1 MLAGT
6 DIAFLFMGGMLQPAD
21 IRRRTEGLLADNG
34 GFSFI
39 DLMLSMVVLTIG
51 VLAMADLQVIATR
64 SNNSSKSM
72 AAALT
77 IATAKM
83 EEIKDKGFTSIVAEA
98 PVSVPDAASGLTF
111 TRQVTVTIDSP
122 IAGSKT
128 VKVIVTWSDAKG
140 THTIPMATVIA
151 APL

>member
-1 MLAGT
+1 MLYW
-6 DIAFLFMGGMLQPAD
+6 MGGMLQPSD
-21 IRRRTEGLLADNG
+21 IKRRNQGLLADNA

-39 DLMLSMVVLTIG
+39 DLMLSIVVLTIG

-64 SNNSSKSM
+64 SNNSSTGT

-77 IATAKM
+77 VATAKM
-83 EEIKDKGFTSIVAEA
+83 EAIKDTVFTSIVAEA
-98 PVSVPDAASGLTF
+98 ATQLPPVYLNEAQTQWIIF

>member
-1 MLAGT
+1 MEM
-6 DIAFLFMGGMLQPAD
+6 DSMLQPTG
-21 IRRRTEGLLADNG
+21 IRRRVGRLLADNA
-34 GFSFI
+34 GFSFL

-64 SNNSSKSM
+64 SNDSSKGT
-72 AAALT
+72 AAALNV
-77 IATAKM
+77 ATAKM
-83 EEIKDKGFTSIVAEA
+83 EEIKDTGFTSIVAEA
-98 PVSVPDAASGLTF
+98 PVSVSDAASGLTF

-122 IAGSKT
+122 ITGSKT

>member
-1 MLAGT
+1 
-6 DIAFLFMGGMLQPAD
+6 MLQPTD
-21 IRRRTEGLLADNG
+21 IRRRAGQLLADNAG
-34 GFSFI
+34 VSFL

-64 SNNSSKSM
+64 SNTSSKST

-83 EEIKDKGFTSIVAEA
+83 EEIKDTVFTSIVAEA
-98 PVSVPDAASGLTF
+98 AQPVTDTASGLTF

-122 IAGSKT
+122 ISGSKT

-140 THTIPMATVIA
+140 THTLPMATVIA

>member
-1 MLAGT
+1 
-6 DIAFLFMGGMLQPAD
+6 MGGMLQPTD
-21 IRRRTEGLLADNG
+21 IRRRAGRLLADNAG
-34 GFSFI
+34 VSFL

-64 SNNSSKSM
+64 SNNSSKGT

-77 IATAKM
+77 IATTKM
-83 EEIKDKGFTSIVAEA
+83 EAIKDTVFTNIVAEA
-98 PVSVPDAASGLTF
+98 PVSVSDAASGLTF

>member
-1 MLAGT
+1 
-6 DIAFLFMGGMLQPAD
+6 MGGMLQPTD
-21 IRRRTEGLLADNG
+21 IKRRTGRLLADNAG
-34 GFSFI
+34 VSFL

-64 SNNSSKSM
+64 SNNSSKGT

-83 EEIKDKGFTSIVAEA
+83 EEIKDTVFTSVVAEA
-98 PVSVPDAASGLTF
+98 ATTVTDAASGLTF

-128 VKVIVTWSDAKG
+128 VKVIVTWSDSAG
-140 THTIPMATVIA
+140 THTLPMATVIA